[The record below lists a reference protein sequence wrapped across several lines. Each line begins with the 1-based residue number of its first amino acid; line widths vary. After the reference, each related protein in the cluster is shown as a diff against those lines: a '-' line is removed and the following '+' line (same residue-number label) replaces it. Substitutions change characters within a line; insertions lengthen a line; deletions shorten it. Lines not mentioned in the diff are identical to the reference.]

1 MAVFGPGLWI
11 ATMTCFFSGA
21 DPLRTLSW
29 QAGMATHRKL
39 PFGNRLL
46 VLVLALVAA
55 VLYWAVRARAG
66 GKSSP

>member
-1 MAVFGPGLWI
+1 MAVFGPGLWT

-21 DPLRTLSW
+21 DALRTPSW

-46 VLVLALVAA
+46 VLVLALAAA
-55 VLYWAVRARAG
+55 VLYWVVRARAG
-66 GKSSP
+66 SKSSP